1 MRRVKA
7 SEVKASDVYCEFDAG
22 RGDWS
27 SFVVL
32 AVWKLPRTNKVRIYG
47 ERRDVICNAD
57 SIVLIA

>member
-7 SEVKASDVYCEFDAG
+7 REVKVSDVYCEFDAE

-32 AVWKLPRTNKVRIYG
+32 AVWRLPRTNKVRIYG
-47 ERRDVICNAD
+47 ERKDIICDAD
-57 SIVLIA
+57 SIVLVT